1 MNLLE
6 LKSGNIIDPTQ
17 IRGISKLSRKG
28 VIFKDARNATLAYE
42 AEPDP
47 FYQEVIVRVIVQVL
61 KAGKDWVQP
70 DWVAEYAKA
79 DKAREAAKPQIT
91 KAA

>member
-17 IRGISKLSRKG
+17 IRGITKLPRKG
-28 VIFKDARNATLAYE
+28 VIFKDARNETLAYE
-42 AEPDP
+42 AEVDP
-47 FYQEVIVRVIVQVL
+47 FYQDVIVRVVVQVL
-61 KAGKDWVQP
+61 KAGKDWTPP
-70 DWVAEYAKA
+70 DWAAEYAKA
-79 DKAREAAKPQIT
+79 DKAREAAKPQLT